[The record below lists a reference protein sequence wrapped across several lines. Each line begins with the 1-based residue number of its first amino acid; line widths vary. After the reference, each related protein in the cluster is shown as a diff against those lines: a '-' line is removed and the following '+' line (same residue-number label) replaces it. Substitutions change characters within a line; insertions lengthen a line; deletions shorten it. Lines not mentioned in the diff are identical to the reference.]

1 MQRRTALDLSPFR
14 HISNG
19 GIAIN
24 RFYDSDAPVWNAI
37 GKMADVA
44 VLSVLWT
51 ICSVPIIT
59 MGAASAALMRCS
71 LNMHTQEGNWRA
83 RSFFRYFRDNF
94 RNATLLWLVFLLAAA
109 VFIFDIVILADPGSA
124 AMRIQR
130 IIAVIGLILWMITA
144 VWAFAL
150 TAQFE
155 NGLFQT
161 IKNAFYIGISRLPRT
176 IIMCVLWLVP
186 VALLAFNPYVLS
198 RIIVL
203 WPVLF
208 WGGTAYFCAKL
219 MVRPLTPFF
228 EEAGVHLFKGME
240 EEDEPEDQ

>member
-1 MQRRTALDLSPFR
+1 
-14 HISNG
+14 
-19 GIAIN
+19 
-24 RFYDSDAPVWNAI
+24 
-37 GKMADVA
+37 MADVA

-51 ICSVPIIT
+51 ICSLPIIT
-59 MGAASAALMRCS
+59 MGASSAALMRCA
-71 LNMHTQEGNWRA
+71 LNMNTQEGNWRA
-83 RSFFRYFRDNF
+83 RNFFRYFRDNF
-94 RNATLLWLVFLLAAA
+94 RNATLLWLVFLLSAA
-109 VFIFDIVILADPGSA
+109 VFIFDIVVLADPGST

-130 IIAVIGLILWMITA
+130 IIAVIGLILWMMTA

-161 IKNAFYIGISRLPRT
+161 IKNAFYIGISKLPRT

-186 VALLAFNPYVLS
+186 VALLAFNPYILS

-208 WGGTAYFCAKL
+208 WGGTAYFCARL
-219 MVRPLTPFF
+219 MVKPLTPFF
-228 EEAGVHLFKGME
+228 EEAGVHLFGGSE
-240 EEDEPEDQ
+240 EEEEAEDQ